1 MNRIQF
7 WVLTYSIILIAP
19 LFLTDIYLS
28 SIVRENERK
37 AILLQR
43 IAQEGTVY
51 SSRWQQLAA
60 RIYQGS
66 QQDPALRDVLL
77 HQHVNITPKPSAN
90 AAAAPAADSA
100 PAPGSKATA
109 PNRTQ

>member
-28 SIVRENERK
+28 NVVRENGRK
-37 AILLQR
+37 AVLLQR

-51 SSRWQQLAA
+51 ASRWQQLAT
-60 RIYQGS
+60 RVYQGS

-77 HQHVNITPKPSAN
+77 HQHVNITPKASAN
-90 AAAAPAADSA
+90 AAAAPSADSSLA
-100 PAPGSKATA
+100 PSPKATA